1 MTALYLFPGS
11 FSPPTRGHL
20 HLVKK
25 ALKFLPRVTIVC
37 SINADKPNDWFAE
50 EESMDLWQSYDL
62 PENVNVTIL
71 DEIKETVKNA
81 KDVVMIRGIRD
92 NDDAEHEKQVM
103 IQNSRNYGI
112 EQFFYI
118 YSDSNYKNVSSSRV
132 RRLAENLELE
142 ELSKLVSPMV
152 VTKLLEKVLEINNLF
167 LVVGQPGSGKSTF
180 LRELARLN
188 KNNLFINTDDFNKKL
203 KNLIEVEFSGQDIVE
218 MALKRE
224 EELIQVPAGSNV
236 FVEIPY
242 GMQKEKSM
250 FRFVGGKV
258 LCIGCSKEIL
268 KKRVK
273 GRGTPELLPF
283 IDRIPDISETRNIVK
298 ENKLDLIVVHSEC
311 SKKRFLEKAEEFNQ
325 TL

>member
-167 LVVGQPGSGKSTF
+167 
-180 LRELARLN
+180 
-188 KNNLFINTDDFNKKL
+188 INTDDFNKKL

-224 EELIQVPAGSNV
+224 EELIEKIKEPWMNFLKEELKQVPAGSNV